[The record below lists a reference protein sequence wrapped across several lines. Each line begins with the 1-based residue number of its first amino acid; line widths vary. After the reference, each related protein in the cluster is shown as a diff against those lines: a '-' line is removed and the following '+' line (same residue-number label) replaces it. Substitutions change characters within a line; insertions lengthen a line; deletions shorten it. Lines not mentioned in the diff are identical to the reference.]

1 MRIDQMK
8 GYRFCLIG
16 TVLGFSLI
24 VVRYLS
30 GTMPTYF
37 SSAMKISW
45 NSSTSFLTCSLYP
58 DWSR

>member
-1 MRIDQMK
+1 MK

-30 GTMPTYF
+30 VTMPTYF
-37 SSAMKISW
+37 SSAMKMSW